1 MAKLKMTAA
10 VTSQVQLAEGIYD
23 LRLAAGEIAA
33 QAVPG
38 QFVSLYSKDGSR
50 LLPRPISLCGIDKEK
65 GELRLVYRVAGAGTK
80 EFSAYK
86 EGDTLDIMGPL
97 GNGFPL
103 KKKKAS
109 LIGGGIGIPPML
121 ELAKNLDCEK
131 TAVIGYR
138 DKETFLA
145 DELRKYADVVIAT
158 EDGSVGTKG
167 NVIDAIRAEKL
178 TADIIYACGPTP
190 MLKAL
195 KTYAMENGIECYISL
210 EEKMACGIGAC
221 LGCVCHSKDI
231 DEHSNVRNKRICK
244 DGPVFRAE
252 EVELL
257 TPDEQRERIAS
268 GIMIKKE
275 EQA

>member
-65 GELRLVYRVAGAGTK
+65 GYRVAGAGTK
-80 EFSAYK
+80 EFSALTA
-86 EGDTLDIMGPL
+86 GDTIDVLGPL

-103 KKKKAS
+103 LEGKKAF

-121 ELAKNLDCEK
+121 ELAKALSKVNGGEMVQS
-131 TAVIGYR
+131 VIGYR
-138 DKETFLA
+138 DSHMFLKEEF
-145 DELRKYADVVIAT
+145 EPYADVVLAT
-158 EDGSVGTKG
+158 EDGSAGTKG
-167 NVIDAIRAEKL
+167 NVLDAIRENGL
-178 TADIIYACGPTP
+178 QADVIMACGPTP
-190 MLKAL
+190 MLRAL
-195 KTYAMENGIECYISL
+195 KAYAAENGIECWLSL

-221 LGCVCHSKDI
+221 LACVCKSKDI
-231 DEHSNVRNKRICK
+231 DEHSHVHNKRICK
-244 DGPVFRAE
+244 DGPVFLAE
-252 EVELL
+252 DIEL
-257 TPDEQRERIAS
+257 
-268 GIMIKKE
+268 
-275 EQA
+275 